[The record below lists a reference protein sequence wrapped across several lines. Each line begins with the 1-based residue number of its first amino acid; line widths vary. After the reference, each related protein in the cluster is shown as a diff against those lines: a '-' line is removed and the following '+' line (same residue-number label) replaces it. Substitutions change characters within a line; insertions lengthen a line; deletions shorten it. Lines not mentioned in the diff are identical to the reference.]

1 MMTAFPSSLD
11 SRPEDLR
18 RRRIGLRE
26 PPQLVREF
34 LAHPP
39 LDFSAFR
46 TCGAIPAFVA
56 RFDLLTTADP
66 SFKRFIRSLPFF
78 RYWKRLLQPR
88 TYFVGTTVTEYA
100 VLASELDPVM
110 VADRLLRCEGKEY
123 AFTIVKDLPHE
134 SPLIDNAQSAHCEK
148 FMAALCERG
157 FVLLEGQAL
166 AYVPI
171 DFPDVEAY
179 LARLSYRRRKDIRRK
194 LRSRD
199 KVRITTVSTGDSML
213 RDPGLIDR
221 IYQMYLNV
229 YEQSEIHFDC
239 LRREFFAA
247 VLHDASNGGVIF
259 FYHQGDELIGFNLCF
274 ATGGA
279 LVDKFVGFVYPQA
292 RDLNLYFVSWMHNLE
307 YALQRGLA
315 TYIAGWSDPQIKA
328 YLGARFTMTRHAVFA
343 RNPLMRALLRRF
355 AARFQN
361 DSVWAEK
368 TDASDCP

>member
-1 MMTAFPSSLD
+1 MAAVPSSLVTR
-11 SRPEDLR
+11 SENLTLR
-18 RRRIGLRE
+18 RVNLRE

-39 LDFSAFR
+39 LGFHAFR
-46 TCGAIPAFVA
+46 TCAAIPAFVA

-66 SFKRFIRSLPFF
+66 PFKRFIGSLPFF

-88 TYFVGTTVTEYA
+88 ICFVGTTVTEYA
-100 VLASELDPVM
+100 VLASDLDPDT
-110 VADRLLRCEGKEY
+110 VADCLLHCQGKKY

-134 SPLIDNAQSAHCEK
+134 SPLIDDVQSTNSKK
-148 FMAALCERG
+148 FMSALCQRG
-157 FVLLEGQAL
+157 FVLIEGQAL

-171 DFPDVEAY
+171 DFPNVETY
-179 LARLSYRRRKDIRRK
+179 LERLSYRRRKDIRRK

-199 KVRITTVSTGDSML
+199 KLRITTVSTGDSAL
-213 RDPGLIDR
+213 NDPALIDR
-221 IYQMYLNV
+221 IYAMYLNV

-239 LRREFFAA
+239 LSREFFAA

-259 FYHQGDELIGFNLCF
+259 FYYQGDELIGYNLCF
-274 ATGGA
+274 ATAGV

-292 RDLNLYFVSWMHNLE
+292 RDMNLYFVSWMHNLE
-307 YALQRGLA
+307 YALRRGL
-315 TYIAGWSDPQIKA
+315 TSYIAGWSDPKIKA

-343 RNPLMRALLRRF
+343 RNPMMRALLRRF

-368 TDASDCP
+368 TDAPDYS